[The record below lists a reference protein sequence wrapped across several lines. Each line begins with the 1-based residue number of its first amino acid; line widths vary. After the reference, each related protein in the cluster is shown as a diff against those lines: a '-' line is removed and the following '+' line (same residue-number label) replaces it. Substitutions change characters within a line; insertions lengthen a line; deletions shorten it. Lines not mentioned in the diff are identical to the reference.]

1 MSYSEVSARDPIFY
15 RWHGHIE
22 DIMQKYRDT
31 KLPRYSLED
40 FALTDDIEVTNIKTI
55 VENGLLETDKELEN
69 ILVTYF
75 EEVDLKHSERSSIK
89 YNRINHFPFKYQ
101 IQLKNQ
107 RKSTKKVIVR
117 IWLGL
122 LNSGSSKR

>member
-40 FALTDDIEVTNIKTI
+40 FALTDPDYPTGNTFIFFLI
-55 VENGLLETDKELEN
+55 
-69 ILVTYF
+69 
-75 EEVDLKHSERSSIK
+75 
-89 YNRINHFPFKYQ
+89 
-101 IQLKNQ
+101 
-107 RKSTKKVIVR
+107 
-117 IWLGL
+117 
-122 LNSGSSKR
+122 